1 MACGPV
7 RPTPAPEPSD
17 EVWLGT
23 FRAPVTGE
31 AVMFVL
37 AEASGTSWAQK
48 GKEAAVLTV
57 TMDGQYV
64 GDLVLFMG
72 AESHAYGFLLGPVE
86 AGDHPISLRLAG
98 EKGVKAPVRVSSVTW
113 SVYDPD
119 HPLYPVISHSP
130 LLYGRPVMN
139 RSDTPLLGYFEEAR
153 KGDQTVI
160 SYTIIFSNEDGGTKA
175 PGLMA
180 RWGRLTDIEWV
191 YSVALDAQGQ
201 EVEET
206 IQGRDHKTQVF
217 AGQRRGRHPLLRVA
231 TENNMVSDSG
241 TSSLL
246 FAPFV
251 AWPLPAESPREA
263 MMDRNPW
270 IYRIMAEEWSREGV
284 EVPGRAVTVA
294 VSDPRNY
301 LYVTYKARFLLP
313 SSGDQCGLRLAA
325 AVLDS
330 QNGRWYT
337 SDHGDADL
345 RVALDGWR
353 RIAIELPPGT
363 GADRLTALRFQ
374 VYGSRNGPSCQLVL
388 EAAGPVFLLDEK
400 YLPGPSL
407 WTWQGQAALDAD
419 EGTADPDHFVLSRS

>member
-1 MACGPV
+1 
-7 RPTPAPEPSD
+7 
-17 EVWLGT
+17 
-23 FRAPVTGE
+23 
-31 AVMFVL
+31 MFVR
-37 AEASGTSWAQK
+37 AKAPGTSWAQK
-48 GKEAAVLTV
+48 GREAAVLTV
-57 TMDGQYV
+57 TMDGHYL

-72 AESHAYGFLLGPVE
+72 AESHDYGFLLGPVE
-86 AGDHPISLRLAG
+86 AGDHPVELRLAA
-98 EKGVKAPVRVSSVTW
+98 EKGASTPVQIGNVTW
-113 SVYDPD
+113 SMYEPD
-119 HPLYPVISHSP
+119 HPLYPAISHSP

-153 KGDQTVI
+153 KGSQTVI
-160 SYTIIFSNEDGGTKA
+160 SYTIIFSNEDGGTRPPA
-175 PGLMA
+175 LMA

-191 YSVALDAQGQ
+191 YSVTLDAQGRA
-201 EVEET
+201 VEET
-206 IQGRDHKTQVF
+206 IQGRDHKTQLF
-217 AGQRRGRHPLLRVA
+217 AGQRRGGHPILRVA

-251 AWPLPAESPREA
+251 AWPLQAESPREA

-270 IYRIMAEEWSREGV
+270 TYRIMAEEWSREGM
-284 EVPGRAVTVA
+284 EVPGRVETAA

-301 LYVTYKARFLLP
+301 LYVTYRARLLLP
-313 SSGDQCGLRLAA
+313 SPGDQCGLRLAA
-325 AVLDS
+325 AVLDGHS
-330 QNGRWYT
+330 GQWYT

-374 VYGSRNGPSCQLVL
+374 VHGSPNGSPCQLVL
-388 EAAGPVFLLDEK
+388 EAAGPVFLLDEE

-407 WTWQGQAALDAD
+407 WTWQGQAALDVAD
-419 EGTADPDHFVLSRS
+419 NTADPDHFVLSRS